1 MTDRA
6 FRVVVA
12 GAGIAGLF
20 MAEELKRA
28 GIEFTVYEKAGE
40 VGGTWRDNTYPGLY
54 VDVMS
59 RQYEF
64 PFQPNY
70 DWSRTYAPATEIQ
83 AYIEKV
89 ADDRKLRKYIRF
101 DTEIIEARFTDNVWH
116 IKTADGATDIA
127 DVFICA
133 TGFLHAPIFPDIEGR
148 DSFQGPSFH
157 SGAWD
162 HSVSMAGKRW
172 GVIGGG
178 ASGIQITEAL
188 AYRECEV
195 TQFIRR
201 AHWIHIRENP
211 YTAWWE
217 RILLR
222 LPFAYRL
229 RQNFLWK
236 FINKADRW
244 RIEPGAMREAMEEE
258 FKKPLAT
265 IKDPEL
271 RAKLTPTYK
280 LGGTRIAKSDQN
292 YYQAVQQDNVHIETR
307 GIARIRP
314 EGIELADGSVVKL
327 DVLVYAT
334 GFDAHAYMRPIN
346 TYGLNGITIDELWKD
361 SIFSYRGVA
370 LPGFPN

>member
-1 MTDRA
+1 
-6 FRVVVA
+6 
-12 GAGIAGLF
+12 

-101 DTEIIEARFTDNVWH
+101 NTEIIEARFTDNVWH

-157 SGAWD
+157 SGGRLGERGRPLYTEC
-162 HSVSMAGKRW
+162 GKPTTPVRK
-172 GVIGGG
+172 
-178 ASGIQITEAL
+178 QT
-188 AYRECEV
+188 
-195 TQFIRR
+195 
-201 AHWIHIRENP
+201 NK
-211 YTAWWE
+211 
-217 RILLR
+217 ILD
-222 LPFAYRL
+222 F
-229 RQNFLWK
+229 
-236 FINKADRW
+236 
-244 RIEPGAMREAMEEE
+244 
-258 FKKPLAT
+258 
-265 IKDPEL
+265 
-271 RAKLTPTYK
+271 
-280 LGGTRIAKSDQN
+280 
-292 YYQAVQQDNVHIETR
+292 
-307 GIARIRP
+307 
-314 EGIELADGSVVKL
+314 
-327 DVLVYAT
+327 
-334 GFDAHAYMRPIN
+334 
-346 TYGLNGITIDELWKD
+346 
-361 SIFSYRGVA
+361 
-370 LPGFPN
+370 